1 MSEKIVTLN
10 EEVIKG
16 QLKELVRGSVEETL
30 NELLQTAIGLP
41 GRTVKDIAAA
51 TGILPNTL
59 YKWKTSGKAHLS
71 PSKAD
76 RLLLYFIQNKPER
89 LEFADL
95 LQTGTAIHYY
105 KDDTSCLIDR
115 QVPIYERSFP
125 H

>member
-1 MSEKIVTLN
+1 MKNYNTFA
-10 EEVIKG
+10 
-16 QLKELVRGSVEETL
+16 ET
-30 NELLQTAIGLP
+30 EALLQTAIGLP
-41 GRTVKDIAAA
+41 GRSVKDIAAA

-76 RLLLYFIQNKPER
+76 RLLLYFIQNEPER